1 MRCQCYSSLRCMPSL
16 LTAFIFE
23 DKHPKNR
30 DGVRGQCNFLPEEN
44 GRSRLQTNN
53 LPVPSM
59 LTSFHETSA
68 ERHADLIAKRHV
80 FTGSGTSAEWKKN
93 NGSIWKDGRVESQ
106 SVPMWI
112 MLYSSCCLYNWAL

>member
-1 MRCQCYSSLRCMPSL
+1 MPSV

-23 DKHPKNR
+23 AKNLKNR
-30 DGVRGQCNFLPEEN
+30 DGVRGSATFLPEEN
-44 GRSRLQTNN
+44 GTSRLQINN
-53 LPVPSM
+53 LPGQSM

-80 FTGSGTSAEWKKN
+80 LTGNGTSAEFQKK